1 MKKTI
6 VTFIIG
12 GLLLGMTAC
21 GNASQETAETVTE
34 AETTTK
40 TATTEQTEEASTE
53 ILESTTEES
62 TEATETS
69 TAQAETEQTES
80 STEVEEKTI
89 FDTNAAIQKFTKLL
103 NAREY
108 LLENGDNIDLDCYY
122 GAEQMSPGWS
132 PNVVKWNGVV
142 TKDGLNPEEDS
153 LETTYLLV
161 AVTSN
166 YLYDY
171 VNNDTGFYHFSDYI
185 SANTYDDI
193 VNKFFVDGAEW
204 TTDVSM
210 FNAALVLKG
219 LTDNAASLQPQELV
233 TEAPF
238 SIEKVSGIEVAYELP
253 IYLNG
258 EDLGLSAVFDKDGNM
273 LNIVLAKDLDNWRV
287 SSKYEAESYLKLNL
301 FNN

>member
-1 MKKTI
+1 MNIKKTI

-21 GNASQETAETVTE
+21 GNASQETVTE

-80 STEVEEKTI
+80 STEAEEETV
-89 FDTNAAIQKFTKLL
+89 FDTDAAIQKFTKLL
-103 NAREY
+103 NARED

-142 TKDGLNPEEDS
+142 TKDGFNPEEDS

-210 FNAALVLKG
+210 F
-219 LTDNAASLQPQELV
+219 NAASLQPQELV